1 MSQKELILDYL
12 KTYGSITPIEALEH
26 CGSFRLSERIRE
38 LAADGH
44 YFVKGWATN
53 VSHKTGHVSRVR
65 RYFLY
70 SAINET
76 L

>member
-1 MSQKELILDYL
+1 MSQKELILKYL

-65 RYFLY
+65 RYFLQ

>member
-1 MSQKELILDYL
+1 MTQKELILNYL
-12 KTYGSITPIEALEH
+12 KKYGSITPLEALEH

-44 YFVKGWATN
+44 FFQKAWAT
-53 VSHKTGHVSRVR
+53 SISRKTGHISRVR
-65 RYFLY
+65 KYIL
-70 SAINET
+70 